1 MKKLKS
7 KTVFVC
13 QECGAKKPKW
23 EGRCSECNNWNTLVE
38 ERESTP
44 DKSRGWTIGKT
55 SSSGSTPYSVSLAQK
70 TSTASPFRSPTGI
83 GELDRVLG
91 GGVVLG
97 GFTLLGGDP
106 GIGKST
112 LLLQMAASLS
122 DQNHKVLYISAEES
136 VEQTLNRAARL
147 SLFQEGVHVTSEN
160 NLLEIIE
167 TITKVSPEIVIIDSI
182 QTIYHPDVT
191 SAPGTVSQVRDC
203 AGHLMS
209 LAKSKNIAIFLI
221 GHITKDGN
229 IAGPKVLEH
238 MVDCVLSFEGDTNY
252 QFRLL
257 RSIKNRFGAAN
268 ELGVFTMNSAGLEE
282 VANPSELFLEE
293 RSQSL
298 IGSAIF
304 ASMEGSRP
312 LLCEIQALC
321 SPTPLAMPR
330 RTSIGADLNRLHM
343 LLAVL
348 IKHLHLKLYQT
359 DVFINVVGGL
369 KLTETATDLA
379 IAAALLSSENNQPV
393 DAKNCF
399 FGEIGLTGE
408 VRAVPL
414 PEVRIKEAVK
424 LGFTTFYVP
433 KSNQKHLKNLEALKG
448 CKVYWIENVRDLV
461 KGRSAKAEREI
472 FGEL

>member
-13 QECGAKKPKW
+13 QDCGAKKFKW
-23 EGRCSECNNWNTLVE
+23 EGRCSDCNKWNTLIE
-38 ERESTP
+38 EKELPP
-44 DKSRGWTIGKT
+44 DQGRGWTIRKN
-55 SSSGSTPYSVSLAQK
+55 SEGSTTPCAVSLASK
-70 TSTASPFRSPTGI
+70 ITAQATFRTPTGI

-122 DQNHKVLYISAEES
+122 EQKQDGKKQTVLYISAEES

-147 SLFQEGVHVTSEN
+147 SLFQDSVKVAAEN
-160 NLLEIIE
+160 NLLQILE
-167 TITKVSPEIVIIDSI
+167 TINQLKPQVVIIDSI
-182 QTIYHPDVT
+182 QTIYHPEVT

-252 QFRLL
+252 EFRLL

-268 ELGVFTMNSAGLEE
+268 ELGVFKMNSVGLEE
-282 VANPSELFLEE
+282 VKNPSELFLEE
-293 RSQSL
+293 RSQTL
-298 IGSAIF
+298 VGSAIF
-304 ASMEGSRP
+304 ASLEGSRP
-312 LLCEIQALC
+312 LLCEIQALS
-321 SPTPLAMPR
+321 SPTPMSMPR
-330 RTSIGADLNRLHM
+330 RTSIGADPNRLHM

-348 IKHLHLKLYQT
+348 IKHLHLKLYQS
-359 DVFINVVGGL
+359 DVYINVVGGL

-379 IAAALLSSENNQPV
+379 IAVALLSSENNQPV
-393 DAKNCF
+393 NAKSCY

-408 VRAVPL
+408 IRAVPL
-414 PEVRIKEAVK
+414 PEVRIKEALK
-424 LGFTTFYVP
+424 LGFANFYVP
-433 KSNQKHLKNLEALKG
+433 KSNQKHLKSIALPNS
-448 CKVYWIENVRDLV
+448 CKIHWVENVRDL
-461 KGRSAKAEREI
+461 
-472 FGEL
+472 L